1 MISNQQFSIDQVNM
15 AQQSIQ
21 TTIDT
26 VGAMKIAHASQKE
39 QMKKIDIN

>member
-1 MISNQQFSIDQVNM
+1 MISNQQFSIDQVNL

-26 VGAMKIAHASQKE
+26 VGAMKIANIAQK
-39 QMKKIDIN
+39 